1 MENDNAQHGSK
12 ERDEKHA
19 GLLISPDTESA
30 VYRKITRRLL
40 PLLLASY
47 ILAYLDRVNVS
58 FAKLQ
63 MAVDLGFSDFI
74 YGTGAG
80 LFYVGY
86 FLFEVPSNIILHHVG
101 ARVWIARIMITWGII
116 SASMMFITD
125 VNSFYVL
132 RFLLGIAEAGFFPG
146 IILYL
151 TYWYPAQR
159 RARIISLFMLGI
171 PMAGMLG
178 GPLSGWI
185 MRDFDQLLDLRG
197 WQWMFLIE
205 AIPSVVMGL
214 ILLRFLDN
222 GIQDA
227 KWLSDDERLLLQKN
241 IAQDESVKE
250 KVPVLQVLKSPR
262 VWILSLIYFTVG
274 MGLSA
279 IVLWLPT
286 IIKGM
291 GVTDVFEVGLLA
303 AIPWCATFIPVIL
316 VSRHADKKGER
327 RWHFIIPLLFVAAGL
342 TCSALFASNHLL
354 VFLAL
359 TVSCSAVMT
368 AYPLFWSLPTAFLA
382 GTGAAAGIAVINSIG
397 GLSGFVSPYLLG
409 WIKQTTG
416 SLHIG
421 MYLVSACLIAG
432 ALTTLIIPA
441 KLVNR

>member
-151 TYWYPAQR
+151 T
-159 RARIISLFMLGI
+159 
-171 PMAGMLG
+171 
-178 GPLSGWI
+178 
-185 MRDFDQLLDLRG
+185 
-197 WQWMFLIE
+197 
-205 AIPSVVMGL
+205 
-214 ILLRFLDN
+214 
-222 GIQDA
+222 
-227 KWLSDDERLLLQKN
+227 
-241 IAQDESVKE
+241 
-250 KVPVLQVLKSPR
+250 
-262 VWILSLIYFTVG
+262 
-274 MGLSA
+274 
-279 IVLWLPT
+279 
-286 IIKGM
+286 
-291 GVTDVFEVGLLA
+291 
-303 AIPWCATFIPVIL
+303 
-316 VSRHADKKGER
+316 
-327 RWHFIIPLLFVAAGL
+327 
-342 TCSALFASNHLL
+342 
-354 VFLAL
+354 
-359 TVSCSAVMT
+359 
-368 AYPLFWSLPTAFLA
+368 
-382 GTGAAAGIAVINSIG
+382 
-397 GLSGFVSPYLLG
+397 
-409 WIKQTTG
+409 
-416 SLHIG
+416 
-421 MYLVSACLIAG
+421 
-432 ALTTLIIPA
+432 
-441 KLVNR
+441 

>member
-205 AIPSVVMGL
+205 ALPSVVMGL